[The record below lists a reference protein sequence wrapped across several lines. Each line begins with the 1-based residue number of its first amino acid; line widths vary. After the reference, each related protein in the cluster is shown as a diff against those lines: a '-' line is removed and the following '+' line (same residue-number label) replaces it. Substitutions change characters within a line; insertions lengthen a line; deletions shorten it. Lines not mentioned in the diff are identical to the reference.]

1 MTDGDPRWLTPAE
14 LTAWRALM
22 QTFARLPVA
31 LDQQLQRDA
40 GLSFLEYYVLASLS
54 EAPDGVLGMS
64 SLAILTSSE
73 QSRLSH
79 LMKRMEAKGLARR
92 EKDPANGRQTNAH
105 ITEKGRQWIQEAA
118 PGHVAEVRSRVFD
131 ALSAQDVQALTRACR
146 RILDGLE
153 PTGRPESGGD

>member
-1 MTDGDPRWLTPAE
+1 MDDTSPAWLTDSEMA
-14 LTAWRALM
+14 AWRALM

-40 GLSFLEYYVLASLS
+40 DLSFLEYYVLASLS

-92 EKDPANGRQTNAH
+92 EKDPANRRQTNAH
-105 ITEKGRQWIQEAA
+105 ITARGWERIRQAA
-118 PGHVAEVRSRVFD
+118 PGHVAAVRSLVFD
-131 ALSAQDVQALTRACR
+131 PLSAKDVQTLARICRQVLDQLGPYRA
-146 RILDGLE
+146 G
-153 PTGRPESGGD
+153 

>member
-1 MTDGDPRWLTPAE
+1 MDDTSPAWLTDSEMA
-14 LTAWRALM
+14 AWRALM

-40 GLSFLEYYVLASLS
+40 DLSFLEYYVLASLS

-92 EKDPANGRQTNAH
+92 ERDPANGRQTNAH
-105 ITEKGRQWIQEAA
+105 ITDRGWERIRQAA
-118 PGHVAEVRSRVFD
+118 PGHVAAVRSLVFD
-131 ALSAQDVQALTRACR
+131 PLSATDVQALARICRHVLDQLGPYRA
-146 RILDGLE
+146 G
-153 PTGRPESGGD
+153 